1 MHTNGKTAKT
11 KSILKCES
19 LRNTIFA
26 ENDSVMSP
34 ISRQKTVE
42 FGDNFNVL
50 STAHSV
56 ECAPRNDTAYNHSVL
71 NCANNDDNRHYLE

>member
-1 MHTNGKTAKT
+1 MHKNGKTAKT
-11 KSILKCES
+11 KSTLKCES

-42 FGDNFNVL
+42 FGDNFNLCYPLHILWNV
-50 STAHSV
+50 
-56 ECAPRNDTAYNHSVL
+56 PREMTQLTTTVY
-71 NCANNDDNRHYLE
+71 